1 MEADEEKEMSSENKA
16 AQAVEKVFTQSDEQN
31 EVIEED
37 DHQMESKENETTSW
51 YFFVSL
57 SVGQHLFNKYGLL
70 FQQVISVYFGAAF
83 SFPNFIEG
91 IF

>member
-37 DHQMESKENETTSW
+37 DHQMESKENETTS
-51 YFFVSL
+51 
-57 SVGQHLFNKYGLL
+57 
-70 FQQVISVYFGAAF
+70 
-83 SFPNFIEG
+83 
-91 IF
+91 